1 MRLAMAHER
10 NNSTAEI
17 VDKRV
22 ANPSGNGAGDLSES
36 PIGTLER
43 GLLLL
48 ELFDADNSEMSLGQL
63 REKAGLPKATIQRL
77 MKTLEARKW
86 VAYESSSRK
95 YHLGAS
101 VLRISYLAA
110 SHSELVRTTHPFLIK
125 LAEETRE
132 TASLCVWTDLGPL
145 LLDNVPTPR
154 PFKPATNYGMI
165 LGLSTADSQV
175 LIAFGPEEAW
185 DRLLANP
192 FEKRTELTI
201 TDPEELR
208 ERWRT
213 VRQEG
218 VAFDKGEW
226 NIEIPAVA
234 VPVFDRQG
242 QLRGSL
248 GIGPPVER
256 AGHEAM
262 LVYAKALKAAAAEIA
277 KKLA

>member
-1 MRLAMAHER
+1 MADR
-10 NNSTAEI
+10 TDTTATQL
-17 VDKRV
+17 VDTEGTTAF
-22 ANPSGNGAGDLSES
+22 ANGTGDLGDS

-48 ELFDADNSEMSLGQL
+48 ELFDADNPEMSLGQL
-63 REKAGLPKATIQRL
+63 RDRAGLPKATIQRL

-110 SHSELVRTTHPFLIK
+110 SHSELVRVTHPFLIR

-165 LGLSTADSQV
+165 LGLSTADAQV

-192 FEKRTELTI
+192 FEQRTELTV
-201 TDPEELR
+201 TDPDKLR
-208 ERWRT
+208 ERWQT

-218 VAFDKGEW
+218 VAFDRGEW

-256 AGHEAM
+256 SGDEAM
-262 LVYAKALKAAAAEIA
+262 LGYAEALKAASAEIS
-277 KKLA
+277 KRLV